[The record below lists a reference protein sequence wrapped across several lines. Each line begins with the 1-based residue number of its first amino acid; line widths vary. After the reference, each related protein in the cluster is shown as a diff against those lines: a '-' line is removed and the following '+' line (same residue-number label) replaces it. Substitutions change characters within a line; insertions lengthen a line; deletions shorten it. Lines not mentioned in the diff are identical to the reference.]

1 MSEQPLRIIGL
12 DPGLRHTGWGLIT
25 MQGSQLKPVAAGVI
39 HISEK
44 QTLAERLKQLHL
56 ELQDILAQFKPDQA
70 AVEETFSNTNAQSTL
85 KLGMARGV
93 VMAAPALYGVPVY
106 EYAANVVKKTVVGSG
121 HAAKEQIQMMIK
133 TLLPTLNVDSADAND
148 ALAVAICHAHHLPML
163 KLKGHV
169 QPGEAA

>member
-1 MSEQPLRIIGL
+1 MNNIPLRIIGL
-12 DPGLRHTGWGLIT
+12 DPGLRHTGWGIIT
-25 MQGSQLKPVAAGVI
+25 LQGDKLKPVAAGVI
-39 HISEK
+39 NVPEK
-44 QTLAERLKQLHL
+44 QTLAERLKRLHL
-56 ELQDILAQFKPDQA
+56 ELHDILTQFKPDQA

-93 VMAAPALYGVPVY
+93 VMVAPALHGVPVY

-163 KLKGHV
+163 RLQGD
-169 QPGEAA
+169 AA